1 MMREGSILIDGITY
15 VPVQAE
21 YGRCC
26 VICDLGQIRC
36 NFDCNQFEENNNEY
50 VSLRALKS

>member
-1 MMREGSILIDGITY
+1 MREGSILIDGITY